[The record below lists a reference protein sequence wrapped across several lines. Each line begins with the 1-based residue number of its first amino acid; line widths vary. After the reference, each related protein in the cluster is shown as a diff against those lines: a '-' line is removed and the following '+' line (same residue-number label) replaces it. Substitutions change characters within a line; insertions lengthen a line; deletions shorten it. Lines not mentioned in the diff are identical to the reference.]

1 MINKK
6 QMWSDNPF
14 DQWTEEELLCMEYQG
29 ICYGKGGGSAPP
41 PPPAT
46 QTVRQSSEFPEE
58 LKPFVSDIF
67 SKAQAVQEQRQEE
80 GFRPELTQQLA
91 SFTPDQQA
99 AFTGIREQVGQTR
112 PLFEEAT
119 NLARSATRA
128 ATDPA
133 EVAALMNPFLRNVTD
148 IEKREAQRVA
158 DVQEQQLA
166 AQAAQAGAFGGS
178 RAAVLEAERQRNL
191 AQQLGD
197 IEARGRAAAFQ
208 DAQARLQ
215 NQFAREGAGAA
226 QLSALGAAIP
236 AQTFKEL
243 GALSGIGAAEQQQA
257 QRALDIATQQA
268 REEYGFPMQTLQDFQ
283 SILRG
288 FPLPATTNISR
299 QTFSPA
305 QPLSTQLLGLGTGLA
320 GLAGAAGAF
329 KKAGG
334 LVGAPVAMKDGGYVK
349 LAGGG
354 GLGQLMQGKLP
365 SNRVRMGKTAY
376 QDVSSDRSS
385 KVQEV
390 LSILEKEGVD
400 SLGKIQELYSK
411 DIVTEALD
419 NYKPRTQQPSAY
431 YKAVQSLE
439 QLLTDYRKLKADAD
453 KILGKSTPGQ
463 KATDTIV
470 SAADSTTTPS
480 VPVPVPASRKGDG
493 SRLGPRGSAANLQS
507 FIEQKKK
514 FPELFEQPVR
524 QTFTPLAP
532 EIEDFLRVRRSGPRV
547 AAPESLRDFVISG
560 GIEGRLDDIEDRQQE
575 MADRKDGY
583 LTFAAKGLQTIP
595 VVPGQVPTEREATFA
610 GMDGTIPQ
618 RFSPPAPP
626 ATNNLLSTMTKPA
639 GNLIDQTS
647 VDDAKLSAQLA
658 SQVPTEGRSFIPLPD
673 AKNTNMFD
681 ATKNFSVGL
690 DQSQVNRNPI
700 PPERSSTF
708 GLGPDATQ
716 FTSDLRSVIDKVEA
730 DRQRMLD
737 QAEGKPYKGK
747 FFTPVMDYLFKSKEK
762 VAEEAEELKQQMEAY
777 NKRLAARKPI
787 EAPADPA
794 LGYADKA
801 LTADLDAAQA
811 AAQADADAVR
821 KNIKEEGSKAPAAG
835 PKAPAAGPLTSEEP
849 KNPAEVAAA
858 QKSYDQQIADIK
870 NKDYS
875 ADIKDMIGNA
885 PTYEKGEEPDF
896 AARKWLALANFGAGI
911 LASDGGKTL
920 AQSIG
925 EAAKP
930 ALKELVDI
938 GKEERK
944 IKKELRQER
953 NAQKRADYQDDL
965 QRFNLQ
971 RQLRSDDLDAI
982 KMVANISQKEE
993 QLQISRK
1000 NAESARATAIASA
1013 GLQRLKTDTLVFDNF
1028 MKQKGFRTL
1037 DEVRKELDS
1046 YKQSFI
1052 KSQLAIAK
1060 ASVTPYSADKIISEA
1075 NKMFNAEAPNLIN
1088 RAVGNTMRT
1097 DDKGNVIPYTRQELM
1112 QRLAPLG
1119 ATKPA
1124 PEGESKPT
1132 VYGGS
1137 YRVKSSQE

>member
-1 MINKK
+1 MMINKK

-524 QTFTPLAP
+524 QTFTPLSP
-532 EIEDFLRVRRSGPRV
+532 EMEDFLRVRRSLEPRV
-547 AAPESLRDFVISG
+547 VPPESLRDFVISG

-575 MADRKDGY
+575 MADRTDGY

-595 VVPGQVPTEREATFA
+595 VVPGQVPTEREAKFA
-610 GMDGTIPQ
+610 GLFGTIPQ

-730 DRQRMLD
+730 NRQRMLD
-737 QAEGKPYKGK
+737 QAEGRPYEGK
-747 FFTPVMDYLFKSKEK
+747 YFTPMMDYLFKSKEK
-762 VAEEAEELKQQMEAY
+762 VAEEAEELKQQREAY
-777 NKRLAARKPI
+777 NKRLAARRPI

-794 LGYADKA
+794 LGYADRV

-821 KNIKEEGSKAPAAG
+821 ENIKAEGSKAPAAG
-835 PKAPAAGPLTSEEP
+835 LKAPAAGPLTSEEP

-911 LASDGGKTL
+911 LASGGGKTL

-1000 NAESARATAIASA
+1000 NAESARATAMASA

-1028 MKQKGFRTL
+1028 MRQKGFRTL

-1097 DDKGNVIPYTRQELM
+1097 DDKGNVIPYTREELM

-1124 PEGESKPT
+1124 GNNKGT
-1132 VYGGS
+1132 LIGDVKGAKVY
-1137 YRVKSSQE
+1137 K

>member
-1 MINKK
+1 MMINKK

-376 QDVSSDRSS
+376 QDVSRIPISPVASMPVNKLTVEEAKKLVGAINSFMYGDGPRLDADISETFAQQPRRPS
-385 KVQEV
+385 K
-390 LSILEKEGVD
+390 LEIASFANRLKQQYGD
-400 SLGKIQELYSK
+400 
-411 DIVTEALD
+411 DIVE
-419 NYKPRTQQPSAY
+419 
-431 YKAVQSLE
+431 KAFELARIPNLE
-439 QLLTDYRKLKADAD
+439 MVAGSEPGSMVAKEISKA
-453 KILGKSTPGQ
+453 GKDTP
-463 KATDTIV
+463 D
-470 SAADSTTTPS
+470 
-480 VPVPVPASRKGDG
+480 VPVPVDQAKNPADLSLLQKAMGTLDDLVTGGDT
-493 SRLGPRGSAANLQS
+493 RGVPSSKKLSSIVSPPPPVDDQAQTVTTNLNLPQLLSGQTLDPGGADALPQPGMLQS
-507 FIEQKKK
+507 LQQR
-514 FPELFEQPVR
+514 FPLKIPARADRTSSPMVEEIVGSGPQREMPSLDPGGAAPAPDKMRPGLIQRIRSQFPYAGSVSP
-524 QTFTPLAP
+524 TLGTIAKDAPPPPPAALPLITQMGAQGLP
-532 EIEDFLRVRRSGPRV
+532 IEDDTTPTRLPLTEAQIRR
-547 AAPESLRDFVISG
+547 
-560 GIEGRLDDIEDRQQE
+560 GID
-575 MADRKDGY
+575 
-583 LTFAAKGLQTIP
+583 TAKRRT
-595 VVPGQVPTEREATFA
+595 T
-610 GMDGTIPQ
+610 
-618 RFSPPAPP
+618 
-626 ATNNLLSTMTKPA
+626 
-639 GNLIDQTS
+639 
-647 VDDAKLSAQLA
+647 
-658 SQVPTEGRSFIPLPD
+658 
-673 AKNTNMFD
+673 
-681 ATKNFSVGL
+681 
-690 DQSQVNRNPI
+690 
-700 PPERSSTF
+700 
-708 GLGPDATQ
+708 
-716 FTSDLRSVIDKVEA
+716 
-730 DRQRMLD
+730 
-737 QAEGKPYKGK
+737 
-747 FFTPVMDYLFKSKEK
+747 
-762 VAEEAEELKQQMEAY
+762 AEELTKNIPDDSSTALDKFSTEQAVDGDLPSEPLVTPDDDDI
-777 NKRLAARKPI
+777 NLAA
-787 EAPADPA
+787 EAAS
-794 LGYADKA
+794 
-801 LTADLDAAQA
+801 AQA
-811 AAQADADAVR
+811 GADAVR
-821 KNIKEEGSKAPAAG
+821 KKA
-835 PKAPAAGPLTSEEP
+835 E
-849 KNPAEVAAA
+849 AAA
-858 QKSYDQQIADIK
+858 TKAAKPDGGAAADGAVDKGRPSPGATPAQIDYNAQISDIK
-870 NKDYS
+870 NRDYS
-875 ADIKDMIGNA
+875 DKVNKMLGDA

-896 AARKWLALANFGAGI
+896 AGRMYLALANAGFALAGAPGTDSFGKAFGDAARVGI
-911 LASDGGKTL
+911 KDLT
-920 AQSIG
+920 SIF
-925 EAAKP
+925 
-930 ALKELVDI
+930 KE
-938 GKEERK
+938 KRK
-944 IKKELRQER
+944 VEKELRQER
-953 NAQKRADYQDDL
+953 NAQKRADYQDKL
-965 QRFNLQ
+965 QRFNLSEK
-971 RQLRSDDLDAI
+971 LRGNDLNML
-982 KMVANISQKEE
+982 KTVADIEAKKKSNEISAD
-993 QLQISRK
+993 
-1000 NAESARATAIASA
+1000 NAQANMMRAVAQSARADGQELRDSLKDKRDDA
-1013 GLQRLKTDTLVFDNF
+1013 GNIRWNDVQARLD
-1028 MKQKGFRTL
+1028 
-1037 DEVRKELDS
+1037 
-1046 YKQSFI
+1046 
-1052 KSQLAIAK
+1052 LAK
-1060 ASVTPYSADKIISEA
+1060 KFA
-1075 NKMFNAEAPNLIN
+1075 NKTMSDFLKANVGYDKERAAEIYNLSYNRQKAFLAQEIYGTVLINGKLISNAEVDRRLGI
-1088 RAVGNTMRT
+1088 
-1097 DDKGNVIPYTRQELM
+1097 DKLT
-1112 QRLAPLG
+1112 
-1119 ATKPA
+1119 A
-1124 PEGESKPT
+1124 PEGKSKPT
-1132 VYGGS
+1132 VDGGS
-1137 YRVKSSQE
+1137 YRVKS

>member
-14 DQWTEEELLCMEYQG
+14 DQWTEEELLCMKYQG
-29 ICYGKGGGSAPP
+29 ICYGKGGGGSPP

-46 QTVRQSSEFPEE
+46 QTVRQSSEFPAE

-133 EVAALMNPFLRNVTD
+133 EVADLMNPFLRNVTD

-208 DAQARLQ
+208 DAQARLE

-243 GALSGIGAAEQQQA
+243 GALSGVGAAEQQQA

-305 QPLSTQLLGLGTGLA
+305 QPLATQLLGLGTGLA

-329 KKAGG
+329 RKAGG

-365 SNRVRMGKTAY
+365 SNRVRMGKVAY
-376 QDVSSDRSS
+376 QDASSDRSS

-411 DIVTEALD
+411 DIVTEAL
-419 NYKPRTQQPSAY
+419 NLYTPRTQQPPT
-431 YKAVQSLE
+431 QSLE
-439 QLLTDYRKLKADAD
+439 QLLTDSRKLKADAD

-470 SAADSTTTPS
+470 SAADTTTTPS
-480 VPVPVPASRKGDG
+480 VPDPVPA

-507 FIEQKKK
+507 FVKQKKE
-514 FPELFEQPVR
+514 FPELFKKPVP
-524 QTFTPLAP
+524 QTFTPLSP
-532 EIEDFLRVRRSGPRV
+532 EMEDFLRTTERRR
-547 AAPESLRDFVISG
+547 
-560 GIEGRLDDIEDRQQE
+560 GIVGKDVQDVQQY
-575 MADRKDGY
+575 MAKKGY
-583 LTFAAKGLQTIP
+583 LTPEARGLQTIP
-595 VVPGQVPTEREATFA
+595 AVSGQVPTSREAL
-610 GMDGTIPQ
+610 GVGVYGSGEIPQ
-618 RFSPPAPP
+618 RFVTPAEGDFPASLAAPSLVSAPTAAAPTSLKDSIKSFLQKDFIGGTDYRQIERDRPSELEDPSGFFSPVRGNPNLNRFTLQRAAQKFNKGPVSYPAYGSLEQMQKA
-626 ATNNLLSTMTKPA
+626 ATSEPKLLSTDPIKRADQVAADYRREAGLDPDSVGADAFKEIREDLATEEFSRTTPPA
-639 GNLIDQTS
+639 QDIT
-647 VDDAKLSAQLA
+647 SAQLEETIKNL
-658 SQVPTEGRSFIPLPD
+658 SPEGPFLDEEIT
-673 AKNTNMFD
+673 AK
-681 ATKNFSVGL
+681 AEQK
-690 DQSQVNRNPI
+690 R
-700 PPERSSTF
+700 
-708 GLGPDATQ
+708 
-716 FTSDLRSVIDKVEA
+716 A
-730 DRQRMLD
+730 D
-737 QAEGKPYKGK
+737 
-747 FFTPVMDYLFKSKEK
+747 
-762 VAEEAEELKQQMEAY
+762 
-777 NKRLAARKPI
+777 AARKALT
-787 EAPADPA
+787 EPADDD
-794 LGYADKA
+794 GG
-801 LTADLDAAQA
+801 
-811 AAQADADAVR
+811 AV
-821 KNIKEEGSKAPAAG
+821 KGGENQ
-835 PKAPAAGPLTSEEP
+835 PLKRPTDGTNQEQVDYNA
-849 KNPAEVAAA
+849 KIAE
-858 QKSYDQQIADIK
+858 IN
-870 NKDYS
+870 NKDY
-875 ADIKDMIGNA
+875 AANIKKMLGNA

-896 AARKWLALANFGAGI
+896 AARKWLALANFGAGL
-911 LASDGGKTL
+911 LASGGGKTL

-925 EAAKP
+925 EALKP
-930 ALKELVDI
+930 ALKELSDI

-953 NAQKRADYQDDL
+953 NAQARADYQDKL

-971 RQLRSDDLDAI
+971 RQLRSDDIDMFTSLARLREQQESN
-982 KMVANISQKEE
+982 KISAQ
-993 QLQISRK
+993 
-1000 NAESARATAIASA
+1000 NAETNRNRMLSENAARKV
-1013 GLQRLKTDTLVFDNF
+1013 QRLEKEFTFRLEKEGKLSYGDVDKLIDSVLKRSSKAAMVGAKDTLTNLTDPTKIEEF
-1028 MKQKGFRTL
+1028 MSAAYQSELPFLL
-1037 DEVRKELDS
+1037 DRIDGRV
-1046 YKQSFI
+1046 
-1052 KSQLAIAK
+1052 
-1060 ASVTPYSADKIISEA
+1060 
-1075 NKMFNAEAPNLIN
+1075 
-1088 RAVGNTMRT
+1088 VGKDGKTVVPRS
-1097 DDKGNVIPYTRQELM
+1097 ELM
-1112 QRLAPLG
+1112 KMLG
-1119 ATKPA
+1119 MKTAPA
-1124 PEGESKPT
+1124 PK
-1132 VYGGS
+1132 GGGGN
-1137 YRVKSSQE
+1137 RTFQARRGQDGKLIK

>member
-1 MINKK
+1 MMINKK

-14 DQWTEEELLCMEYQG
+14 DQWTEEELLCMKNQG
-29 ICYGKGGGSAPP
+29 ICYGKGGGGSPP

-67 SKAQAVQEQRQEE
+67 GKAQAIQEQRQEE

-99 AFTGIREQVGQTR
+99 AFTGIREQIGQTR
-112 PLFEEAT
+112 PLFQEAT
-119 NLARSATRA
+119 NLARGATRA

-215 NQFAREGAGAA
+215 NQFAREGSGAA

-243 GALSGIGAAEQQQA
+243 GALSGIGAAEQQQT

-288 FPLPATTNISR
+288 FPLPATTNVSR

-376 QDVSSDRSS
+376 QDVSRVPISSVASVPELTLGQYIELFPESKKAIIDLLHEKTRYLENQPKEIRS
-385 KVQEV
+385 QA
-390 LSILEKEGVD
+390 
-400 SLGKIQELYSK
+400 Q
-411 DIVTEALD
+411 EALL
-419 NYKPRTQQPSAY
+419 NQ
-431 YKAVQSLE
+431 
-439 QLLTDYRKLKADAD
+439 
-453 KILGKSTPGQ
+453 
-463 KATDTIV
+463 
-470 SAADSTTTPS
+470 SAADVLPRSRKKPDFDVAGNVATQGIQAAGTAATPS
-480 VPVPVPASRKGDG
+480 VPVDQAKNPADLSLLQKAMGTLDDLVTGVDTARPSKDPFSMSPAPALVSAPPVDDQAQTVTTNLNLPQLLSGQTLDPGGADALPQPGTRQSIQERFPLRIGARVDRTPPPEMAELDAK
-493 SRLGPRGSAANLQS
+493 SPIQLGFG
-507 FIEQKKK
+507 
-514 FPELFEQPVR
+514 EL
-524 QTFTPLAP
+524 LAP
-532 EIEDFLRVRRSGPRV
+532 NAMGVRERKIQEETEGGVGAEFARVSGKDRVSDTPVSSKARRSP
-547 AAPESLRDFVISG
+547 AAGRSFDITELLPFRSG
-560 GIEGRLDDIEDRQQE
+560 
-575 MADRKDGY
+575 
-583 LTFAAKGLQTIP
+583 
-595 VVPGQVPTEREATFA
+595 
-610 GMDGTIPQ
+610 
-618 RFSPPAPP
+618 SP
-626 ATNNLLSTMTKPA
+626 NLLS
-639 GNLIDQTS
+639 
-647 VDDAKLSAQLA
+647 AQA
-658 SQVPTEGRSFIPLPD
+658 
-673 AKNTNMFD
+673 
-681 ATKNFSVGL
+681 
-690 DQSQVNRNPI
+690 
-700 PPERSSTF
+700 
-708 GLGPDATQ
+708 
-716 FTSDLRSVIDKVEA
+716 
-730 DRQRMLD
+730 RQ
-737 QAEGKPYKGK
+737 QARRGTLETG
-747 FFTPVMDYLFKSKEK
+747 D
-762 VAEEAEELKQQMEAY
+762 
-777 NKRLAARKPI
+777 I
-787 EAPADPA
+787 EAPDDPA
-794 LGYADKA
+794 LGYADSA
-801 LTADLDAAQA
+801 LTDELDAAQA

-821 KNIKEEGSKAPAAG
+821 KNIKAEGS
-835 PKAPAAGPLTSEEP
+835 KAPAAGPLTSEEP

-870 NKDYS
+870 NKDYA
-875 ADIKDMIGNA
+875 ADIKKMLGDA

-911 LASDGGKTL
+911 LASGGGKTL

-953 NAQKRADYQDDL
+953 NAQKRADYQDKL

-971 RQLRSDDLDAI
+971 RQLKSDDLDHTRAMADI
-982 KMVANISQKEE
+982 ADKKARRIIDEKTLAERIRANTALINK
-993 QLQISRK
+993 QIIDT
-1000 NAESARATAIASA
+1000 ATAQYALDNA
-1013 GLQRLKTDTLVFDNF
+1013 KTGRTTSGQA
-1028 MKQKGFRTL
+1028 QKAI
-1037 DEVRKELDS
+1037 LDS
-1046 YKQSFI
+1046 IQQTRNTIIKNRQLGFPTNVAEENRQIMNAARQTAALYAPTTVKEVKGEDGKIRFEKVDLTKFI
-1052 KSQLAIAK
+1052 
-1060 ASVTPYSADKIISEA
+1060 
-1075 NKMFNAEAPNLIN
+1075 PNLGGTPKGGTTVVVPGSKATI
-1088 RAVGNTMRT
+1088 TM
-1097 DDKGNVIPYTRQELM
+1097 GNV
-1112 QRLAPLG
+1112 
-1119 ATKPA
+1119 
-1124 PEGESKPT
+1124 SN
-1132 VYGGS
+1132 
-1137 YRVKSSQE
+1137 